1 MPAMCRGL
9 LVLIVVALTA
19 PSLAA
24 AETISFG
31 GAAGLLAKS
40 CAAEIDAN
48 CRGVNL
54 DSTRMKECLT
64 RNQDVLSPQ
73 CRSDYLRVFDA
84 IQKRIAARAGVANA
98 CAREIVKLC
107 AGSTKETSRSIPCLT
122 TTAGV
127 SARCLQAVGDAGY
140 R

>member
-1 MPAMCRGL
+1 M
-9 LVLIVVALTA
+9 LVFIALIA
-19 PSLAA
+19 PQLSAA
-24 AETISFG
+24 QSISFG
-31 GAAGLLAKS
+31 SAAGLLAKS

-64 RNQDVLSPQ
+64 RNQDVLAPQ

-107 AGSTKETSRSIPCLT
+107 AGSTKETSKSVACLM
-122 TTAGV
+122 TAPGV
-127 SARCLQAVGDAGY
+127 SARCQQAVGDAGY

>member
-1 MPAMCRGL
+1 M
-9 LVLIVVALTA
+9 IVIALTA
-19 PSLAA
+19 SSAAA

-40 CAAEIDAN
+40 CAADIDAN

-54 DSTRMKECLT
+54 DSTRMKECLS

-122 TTAGV
+122 TTPGV

>member
-1 MPAMCRGL
+1 MPAMFRGL
-9 LVLIVVALTA
+9 LVLIVIALTA

-107 AGSTKETSRSIPCLT
+107 AGSIKETSKSIPCLT

>member
-1 MPAMCRGL
+1 MFRGRF
-9 LVLIVVALTA
+9 VLIIVALTA

-31 GAAGLLAKS
+31 GAAALLAKS

-107 AGSTKETSRSIPCLT
+107 AGSIKETSKSIPCLT
-122 TTAGV
+122 TAPGV
-127 SARCLQAVGDAGY
+127 SARCQQAIGDAGY

>member
-1 MPAMCRGL
+1 MIIIAF
-9 LVLIVVALTA
+9 TA

-31 GAAGLLAKS
+31 GAAALLAKS

-73 CRSDYLRVFDA
+73 CRSDYLRVFEA

-107 AGSTKETSRSIPCLT
+107 AGSTKETSRSIACLM
-122 TTAGV
+122 TAQGV
-127 SARCLQAVGDAGY
+127 SARCQQAIGDAGY

>member
-1 MPAMCRGL
+1 MPAMFRGL
-9 LVLIVVALTA
+9 LVLIVIALTA
-19 PSLAA
+19 PPLAV

-64 RNQDVLSPQ
+64 RNQDVLSAQ

-107 AGSTKETSRSIPCLT
+107 AGSTRETSKSIPCLT

>member
-1 MPAMCRGL
+1 MFRGRF
-9 LVLIVVALTA
+9 VLIIIAFTA

-31 GAAGLLAKS
+31 GAAALLAKS

-64 RNQDVLSPQ
+64 RNQDVLAPQ

-107 AGSTKETSRSIPCLT
+107 AGSTKETSKSVACLM
-122 TTAGV
+122 TAPGV
-127 SARCLQAVGDAGY
+127 SARCQQAVGDAGY

>member
-1 MPAMCRGL
+1 MFRGL
-9 LVLIVVALTA
+9 LVLIVVALIA

-24 AETISFG
+24 AQTISFG
-31 GAAGLLAKS
+31 GAAALLAKS

-64 RNQDVLSPQ
+64 RNQDVLSAQ

-107 AGSTKETSRSIPCLT
+107 AGSTRETSKSIPCLT

>member
-1 MPAMCRGL
+1 MPAMVRGRCF
-9 LVLIVVALTA
+9 LIVVALTA
-19 PSLAA
+19 PSLAV
-24 AETISFG
+24 AETMPFADS
-31 GAAGLLAKS
+31 AALLAKS

-54 DSTRMKECLT
+54 DANRMKECLS

-84 IQKRIAARAGVANA
+84 IQKRIAARVGVANA
-98 CAREIVKLC
+98 CQREIVKLC
-107 AGSTKETSRSIPCLT
+107 AGSTKETSKSIPCLT
-122 TTAGV
+122 TAQGV
-127 SARCLQAVGDAGY
+127 SARCQQAIGEAGY